1 MNVPGIV
8 MIADADP
15 YTREL
20 VSRFLSE
27 SGYKVVIAVDGYD
40 ALDTARKSPPLVI
53 LADILLPK
61 LDGVSLCRILKDDP
75 ATQGI
80 VTVILFS
87 VLAAEERARKAGAE
101 AFIKK
106 PLEKNRVLSVVQKF
120 SQTEGKKNE

>member
-1 MNVPGIV
+1 MEVPREV

-20 VSRFLSE
+20 VSRFLQE

-40 ALDTARKSPPLVI
+40 ALDTARKSPPLII

-75 ATQGI
+75 QTQKI

-106 PLEKNRVLSVVQKF
+106 PLEKNRLLSVIQKF
-120 SQTEGKKNE
+120 SQPVSVSNE

>member
-1 MNVPGIV
+1 

-20 VSRFLSE
+20 VSRFLQE

-40 ALDTARKSPPLVI
+40 ALDTARKSPPLII

-75 ATQGI
+75 QTQKI

-106 PLEKNRVLSVVQKF
+106 PLEKNRLLSVIQKF
-120 SQTEGKKNE
+120 SQPVSVSNE